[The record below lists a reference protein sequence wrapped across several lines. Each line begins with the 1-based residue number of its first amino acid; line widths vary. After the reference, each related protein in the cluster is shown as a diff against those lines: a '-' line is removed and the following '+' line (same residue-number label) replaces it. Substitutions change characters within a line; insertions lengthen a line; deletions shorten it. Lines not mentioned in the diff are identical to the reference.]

1 MTLDDLLAARL
12 LHKQRPDLKQRL
24 VDLLDALADEPRR
37 GGLGFRTL
45 LSELVGEAAITREQ
59 ASFVFLQVQRY
70 QSGRALGVYGELLVK
85 EAGLPRERVEAT
97 IRSLGEGGDC
107 ARLEQALEG
116 QLPPETASRL
126 RFQAKHAL
134 DLDATEQLD
143 AYRSRRRSEHAQTLV
158 AGETAALD
166 TEVSGEKIPS
176 GVYRNELVVPS
187 AAEATGILDR
197 ASLGFA
203 LSAPR
208 FAIPDWVDTSDALTG
223 RTVGGFRILGLVGQ
237 GAMAKVYLAD
247 SREIEAPV
255 ALKLLSP
262 EADGERKARFKRE
275 ILANSFFNHENVI
288 DVYDAGVADDG
299 YSYLAM
305 EFFDGTDLEQVLE
318 SEGTMGLTQSL
329 NLIGQLLD
337 ALEVAHSAGIVHRD
351 IKPGNIMVDAAGQRA
366 KLTDFGI
373 ALIKDLGDFKDKVFE
388 SDAGGITGTPEYL
401 SPEQAFRDP
410 LGPPS
415 DLYALGLVFFRML
428 AGKLPFYAETVPGW
442 VNVHIAEDPAPL
454 SEVAPGRR
462 WPKRLLSLFERLFI
476 KEPKQRIQSA
486 GEVRAE
492 VDAILE
498 GIGAPP
504 HTRSFRRIRGGF

>member
-12 LHKQRPDLKQRL
+12 LHKQRPDLKERL
-24 VDLLDALADEPRR
+24 VELLDGLADEPRR

-45 LSELVGEAAITREQ
+45 LSELVGEGAITREQ
-59 ASFVFLQVQRY
+59 ASFVFQQVQRY
-70 QSGRALGVYGELLVK
+70 QGGRALGVYGELLVK
-85 EAGLPRERVEAT
+85 EGELSRDQVET
-97 IRSLGEGGDC
+97 MIRSLGEGGDC
-107 ARLEQALEG
+107 ARLEEALEG
-116 QLPPETASRL
+116 LLPAETAARL

-134 DLDATEQLD
+134 DLDANQQLD
-143 AYRSRRRSEHAQTLV
+143 AYRSRRSAEHAQTLV
-158 AGETAALD
+158 AGQTGALD

-197 ASLGFA
+197 AALGFA

-208 FAIPDWVDTSDALTG
+208 FAVPDWVDTSDELTG

-247 SREIEAPV
+247 SREIDAPV

-262 EADGERKARFKRE
+262 QATNERKARFKRE

-318 SEGTMGLTQSL
+318 AEGTLGLTQSL
-329 NLIGQLLD
+329 NLTGQLLD

-351 IKPGNIMVDAAGQRA
+351 IKPGNIMVDSAGQRA

-373 ALIKDLGDFKDKVFE
+373 
-388 SDAGGITGTPEYL
+388 
-401 SPEQAFRDP
+401 
-410 LGPPS
+410 
-415 DLYALGLVFFRML
+415 
-428 AGKLPFYAETVPGW
+428 
-442 VNVHIAEDPAPL
+442 
-454 SEVAPGRR
+454 
-462 WPKRLLSLFERLFI
+462 
-476 KEPKQRIQSA
+476 
-486 GEVRAE
+486 
-492 VDAILE
+492 
-498 GIGAPP
+498 
-504 HTRSFRRIRGGF
+504 